1 MSVWRPNTFST
12 QANRQ
17 NQDWGFPS
25 GEATKTLIL
34 LGNKSRGGRF
44 IFQTCMTDF
53 FTGSW
58 HAPDKVRLE
67 KRVPLFRISL
77 GDLPIC
83 PFGGQKP
90 FSTQP
95 NRQIQDWGFSKILAF
110 QEPVVCAEDK
120 PAVSAEE
127 KPVEFAEKKPVV
139 SAEDKPVVSA
149 DKKSAVCQDIP
160 QTL

>member
-1 MSVWRPNTFST
+1 M
-12 QANRQ
+12 
-17 NQDWGFPS
+17 
-25 GEATKTLIL
+25 
-34 LGNKSRGGRF
+34 F
-44 IFQTCMTDF
+44 IFHAFMTDL

-58 HAPDKVRLE
+58 DVHDKVRLE
-67 KRVPLFRISL
+67 KLVPLLRISL

-95 NRQIQDWGFSKILAF
+95 NPQIQDWGFSKILAF

-127 KPVEFAEKKPVV
+127 KPVEFAEEKPVV
-139 SAEDKPVVSA
+139 SAEGKPVVSA

-160 QTL
+160 QAL